1 MVGVVAANPR
11 DAVVAQRR
19 RKLEGVSR
27 LTTESYVPRQTGFLD
42 SRWLAEALVERESPA
57 VQQEKEEDFR
67 FVGRGQMWQPLHHV
81 KEYREWTASLQTLP
95 SPITNTAIE
104 LCAS

>member
-57 VQQEKEEDFR
+57 VQQDKEKDFR
-67 FVGRGQMWQPLHHV
+67 FVGRGQ
-81 KEYREWTASLQTLP
+81 R
-95 SPITNTAIE
+95 
-104 LCAS
+104 